1 MTDQTSPYT
10 STHSGPATIWQRVE
24 NAALAVGVLVAMI
37 VLDHPWWVLLVA
49 FLLFDLSALGYLI
62 SQRLGAGL
70 YNVVHNY
77 TGPAAVLMLW
87 AGLQLGHVHADW
99 LVLLAA
105 CWAFHVAVDRALG
118 YGLKLGAFRHT
129 HLGVI
134 GRDAAA

>member
-70 YNVVHNY
+70 SNVVHNY
-77 TGPAAVLMLW
+77 TGPAAVLMFW

-99 LVLLAA
+99 LVVLAA

-118 YGLKLGAFRHT
+118 YGLKLGPFRHT

>member
-1 MTDQTSPYT
+1 MTDQTSPHT

-24 NAALAVGVLVAMI
+24 NAALAVGVLAAMI
-37 VLDHPWWVLLVA
+37 VLDHPWWVLLAA
-49 FLLFDLSALGYLI
+49 FLLFDLSALGYLV

-87 AGLQLGHVHADW
+87 AGLQLGEVHADR

-129 HLGVI
+129 HLGLI
-134 GRDAAA
+134 GGDAAA